1 MFSYDFIDGSASYR
15 LVSVVNNNVIHCGSY
30 DNIDGLE
37 AITCLRS
44 GEKFYSIPDFM
55 RHHYGL
61 RSFNEN
67 YDFAIYDDEEE
78 IWLPLMMWTKD

>member
-1 MFSYDFIDGSASYR
+1 
-15 LVSVVNNNVIHCGSY
+15 
-30 DNIDGLE
+30 
-37 AITCLRS
+37 
-44 GEKFYSIPDFM
+44 M